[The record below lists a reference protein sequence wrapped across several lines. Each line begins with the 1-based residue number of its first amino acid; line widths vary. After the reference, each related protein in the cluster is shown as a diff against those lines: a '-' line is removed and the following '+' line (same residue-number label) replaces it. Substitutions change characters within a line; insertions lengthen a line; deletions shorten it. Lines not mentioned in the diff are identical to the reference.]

1 VSDTLRDNVVSGKV
15 WWLRVR
21 SVGDA
26 VAVLPGRTVS
36 AGGTL
41 IKPAIAKDGATGE
54 FVDVSA
60 LAALAE
66 LAASDHALVI
76 GALVRNQTLIGH
88 PDVQDRAPALVHAA
102 MSIGNPHVRRAG
114 TIGGNVACRLAR
126 ASLPPAL
133 LVYDA
138 RVRLAERA
146 GEREVA
152 LAPILADGVPA
163 GALITA
169 IIVPRAVGVHVAF
182 DKVAWRNATAKA
194 ITTTAIAVRIDGGVC
209 SEIRIAAGGLC
220 VARRLPRAEARLR
233 GRAFDA
239 AAIAEAAE
247 IAAAEPPWEV
257 TDVPA
262 GEAYRRRVIGRTIAR
277 LLAEVPRG

>member
-1 VSDTLRDNVVSGKV
+1 M
-15 WWLRVR
+15 
-21 SVGDA
+21 
-26 VAVLPGRTVS
+26 AVLPARTVS

-60 LAALAE
+60 VAAMTEVAP
-66 LAASDHALVI
+66 SDHALVI
-76 GALVRNQTLIGH
+76 GALVRNQRLIED
-88 PDVQDRAPALVHAA
+88 PDVQDHAPALVHAA
-102 MSIGNPHVRRAG
+102 LSIGNPHVRRAG

-138 RVRLAERA
+138 RVRLAERD

-152 LAPILADGVPA
+152 LASILANGVPG

-169 IIVPRAVGVHVAF
+169 IVVPRTLGIHVAF
-182 DKVAWRNATAKA
+182 DKIAWRNATAKA
-194 ITTTAIAVRIDGGVC
+194 IATAAVAVRIDGGVC

-233 GRAFDA
+233 GRPFDA
-239 AAIAEAAE
+239 AAIDEAAE
-247 IAAAEPPWEV
+247 LAAAEPPWEV

-262 GEAYRRRVIGRTIAR
+262 GEAYRRRVIGKTIAR

>member
-1 VSDTLRDNVVSGKV
+1 MGA
-15 WWLRVR
+15 WWLRVQ

-26 VAVLPGRTVS
+26 VAALPDRVIS

-41 IKPAIAKDGATGE
+41 IKPAIAKDGRTGS
-54 FVDVSA
+54 FVDVSGLGA
-60 LAALAE
+60 MAE
-66 LAASDHALVI
+66 IVRTDHALEI
-76 GALVRNQTLIGH
+76 GALVRNQTLIDH
-88 PDVQDRAPALVHAA
+88 AEIKERAPALAHAA
-102 MSIGNPHVRRAG
+102 STIGNPHVRRAG

-133 LVYDA
+133 LVHDA
-138 RVRLAERA
+138 RLRLALRDGA
-146 GEREVA
+146 REVA
-152 LAPILADGVPA
+152 LASVLDGGVPA

-169 IIVPRAVGVHVAF
+169 VIVPRAVGFHVAF
-182 DKVAWRNATAKA
+182 DKLAWRNATAKA
-194 ITTTAIAVRIDGGVC
+194 IATAAIAVRVEAGVC
-209 SEIRIAAGGLC
+209 TEVRLAAGGLC

-233 GRAFDA
+233 GRPLDA
-239 AAIAEAAE
+239 AAIEATAA
-247 IAAAEPPWEV
+247 IAAGEPPWEV